1 MKKRPPKYLL
11 HKPTGQA
18 YVRINGKFHYLG
30 EHESPESHK
39 RYDAL
44 IAKWLGG
51 TFEADRESLTI
62 ARLAIMFIEHARQ
75 YYRKGGKE
83 TSEVHSIQTA
93 LRPLVDKSGREKVS
107 QFGPRRLKTVRDEMI
122 RLTWARTGINA
133 AVRRITRMLRWAV
146 ENEMADAS
154 VFAGPAAKRRTA
166 NLS

>member
-1 MKKRPPKYLL
+1 MAKRPPKYAL

-30 EHESPESHK
+30 EHDSGESHS
-39 RYDAL
+39 RYNVL

-62 ARLAIMFIEHARQ
+62 SRLSILFVEHSRQ

-93 LRPLVDKSGREKVS
+93 LRPLVTKSGKEKVP
-107 QFGPRRLKTVRDEMI
+107 G
-122 RLTWARTGINA
+122 
-133 AVRRITRMLRWAV
+133 
-146 ENEMADAS
+146 S
-154 VFAGPAAKRRTA
+154 VP
-166 NLS
+166 ND